1 MNAPVDLPQPLQ
13 RWRPWLGWFEPQLAD
28 ALGDLVRRLAELV
41 GPASAAGGRAAP
53 EPDGLGDL
61 RRRGTYERLLASE
74 WLLAEALPE
83 EFLRRAAATE
93 HLFLA
98 PQLRAV
104 PSDRVV
110 IAVFDAGPRQLGA
123 PRLGHLA
130 AWVLLARRAAD
141 LGGSLRWG
149 VLQQPG
155 RLHEADHPERLRE
168 LLKAR
173 SLAPGDV
180 DGEEHWR
187 RCLAP
192 GSDSLLGDAEA
203 EVWWI
208 GAAGAMPARGE
219 RRLALRQTLA
229 ENGLDVQLATST
241 TARRAWLPL
250 PPGEA
255 LAPLLR
261 GHFERPAAAV
271 HAPAGADTRLRVALN
286 RAPLFNRRG
295 QHVAVPA
302 LEGHAMLVF
311 KLKDGSQRRTRWRR
325 QQWSAARPLVAAQL
339 NHGQCCGIGLDA
351 QQLHFW
357 QVDRFPPRQRPPTE
371 VFEPAVSAGRWMP
384 LALLANGQQRLVCVI
399 DVRGRLIAW
408 KGMDWSA
415 SQGMEGEAR
424 KLDDQV
430 LGFTPLDHER
440 LVYAVFYG
448 NGLWLRELSA
458 NGEQTPLRRRVC
470 KLDSAQSRVFFALQ
484 PRVTPARIG
493 ALAVL
498 CQHQPH
504 ERWRVLVPAGP
515 HTRPFDE
522 PDGLV
527 EIEMALPPG
536 ERAVGLIAR
545 AGQPPG
551 LVVRDHHSQ
560 LLQVSTP
567 EGRRLLFQSGDRI
580 TQCSVCPDSGRVALL
595 TMARQLIVLD
605 GFSGERLLTVHD
617 TAHPASGREP
627 EDADDD

>member
-13 RWRPWLGWFEPQLAD
+13 RWQPWLGWFEPTLAD
-28 ALGDLVRRLAELV
+28 ALGELVRRLSELV
-41 GPASAAGGRAAP
+41 GPAPAAGGRGAL

-61 RRRGTYERLLASE
+61 RLRGSYERLLCSE
-74 WLLAEALPE
+74 WLLADEMPE
-83 EFLRRAAATE
+83 EFLRRAAAAE

-98 PQLRAV
+98 PQWRAV

-110 IAVFDAGPRQLGA
+110 VAVFDAGPLQLGA

-141 LGGSLRWG
+141 LGGALRWG
-149 VLQQPG
+149 VLQSPG
-155 RLHEADHPERLRE
+155 QLHEADQPERLRE

-173 SLAPGDV
+173 SLAPGDAAS
-180 DGEEHWR
+180 EERWR
-187 RCLAP
+187 KVLAP
-192 GSDSLLGDAEA
+192 GPESLLGAAEA

-208 GAAGAMPARGE
+208 GAAGATPARGE

-229 ENGLDVQLATST
+229 EDGLDVRLATA
-241 TARRAWLPL
+241 TAVRQTWLPL
-250 PPGEA
+250 PKGET

-261 GHFERPAAAV
+261 GHFERPQAHL
-271 HAPAGADTRLRVALN
+271 HAPADADARQRVALN

-295 QHVAVPA
+295 LQVAVPA

-311 KLKDGSQRRTRWRR
+311 KLKGGGQRRTKWRR
-325 QQWSAARPLVAAQL
+325 QQWSAARPMVAAQL
-339 NHGQCCGIGLDA
+339 IHGQCCGIGLDA

-384 LALLANGQQRLVCVI
+384 LAVLANGQHRLACVI

-408 KGMDWSA
+408 KGTDWSA
-415 SQGMEGEAR
+415 SQGAEGEAR
-424 KLDDQV
+424 KLDEQV

-458 NGEQTPLRRRVC
+458 DGEPTPLRRRLC
-470 KLDSAQSRVFFALQ
+470 KLDSAQTRVFFALHQ
-484 PRVTPARIG
+484 RAAPARLG

-504 ERWRVLVPAGP
+504 ETWRLLVPAGP
-515 HTRPFDE
+515 RARPFDE
-522 PDGLV
+522 PDGIV
-527 EIEMALPPG
+527 EIEMALTPG

-545 AGQPPG
+545 ADQPPG
-551 LVVRDHHSQ
+551 LVVRDRHSQ
-560 LLQVSTP
+560 LLQVATP
-567 EGRRLLFQSGDRI
+567 EGRRLLFQGADRI

-617 TAHPASGREP
+617 TAHPAPDSEP

>member
-13 RWRPWLGWFEPQLAD
+13 RWRPWLGWFEPTLAD
-28 ALGDLVRRLAELV
+28 ALGDLVRRLAELA

-61 RRRGTYERLLASE
+61 RRRGAYERLLASE
-74 WLLAEALPE
+74 WLLAEELPE

-110 IAVFDAGPRQLGA
+110 VAVFDAGPRQLGA

-149 VLQQPG
+149 VLQEPG
-155 RLHEADHPERLRE
+155 RLHEADQPEHLRE

-173 SLAPGDV
+173 SLAPGDA
-180 DGEEHWR
+180 DGEDRWR

-192 GSDSLLGDAEA
+192 GPGSMLGGAEA

-208 GAAGAMPARGE
+208 GAAGATPARGE

-229 ENGLDVQLATST
+229 EDGLDVQLATAT

-250 PPGEA
+250 PRGEA

-261 GHFERPAAAV
+261 GHFERAPAAV
-271 HAPAGADTRLRVALN
+271 HAPVDADARLRLALN

-311 KLKDGSQRRTRWRR
+311 KLKGAGQQRTKWRR

-351 QQLHFW
+351 RQLHFW
-357 QVDRFPPRQRPPTE
+357 QMDRFPPRQRPATE

-384 LALLANGQQRLVCVI
+384 LALLANGQHRLACVI

-408 KGMDWSA
+408 KGTDWSA
-415 SQGMEGEAR
+415 SQGADGEAR

-458 NGEQTPLRRRVC
+458 DGEQTPLRRRVC
-470 KLDSAQSRVFFALQ
+470 RLDSAQTRVFFALH
-484 PRVTPARIG
+484 PRITPARLG
-493 ALAVL
+493 ALAVR

-504 ERWRVLVPAGP
+504 ERWRVLVPAGQ

-522 PDGLV
+522 PDGVV
-527 EIEMALPPG
+527 EIEMALPAG

-545 AGQPPG
+545 PDQPPG
-551 LVVRDHHSQ
+551 LVVRDRHSK
-560 LLQVSTP
+560 LLQVTTP
-567 EGRRLLFQSGDRI
+567 EGRRLLFQSADRI
-580 TQCSVCPDSGRVALL
+580 TQCSVCPDSGHVALL

-617 TAHPASGREP
+617 TANLAPDTG
-627 EDADDD
+627 DADHD